1 MQLNLSVG
9 INDEKGNLITDPVTN
24 ETMPLYHWVKMAI
37 ITPLES
43 DPKNLEHTRK
53 LQTIF
58 AKLERAKE
66 SKIVEFKTET
76 CAFIRERMIQC
87 KMHLLVMT
95 AIEIAI
101 EGQISDAALD
111 AV

>member
-9 INDEKGNLITDPVTN
+9 VNDEKGNLIIDPATN
-24 ETMPLYHWVKMAI
+24 EIMPLYHWVRMAI
-37 ITPLES
+37 MSPLES

-66 SKIVEFKTET
+66 TKIVEFKTET
-76 CAFIRERMIQC
+76 VSFIRERMIQS
-87 KMHLLVMT
+87 KMHLLIMT
-95 AIEIAI
+95 AFEVVA
-101 EGQISDAALD
+101 EGEISDSAMD